1 MDIFRAREPSANFS
15 EKKTICRREISFIRT
30 RIGWRIM
37 YIIIGETVAT
47 LFVACPHTL
56 YFVISCVH
64 DNYAR
69 VNYSE
74 PWAIFYEEIN
84 RLPLRFH

>member
-1 MDIFRAREPSANFS
+1 MDIFRAGKPSANFS

-30 RIGWRIM
+30 RIGWRI
-37 YIIIGETVAT
+37 IGETAVT

-56 YFVISCVH
+56 YLVISCVH
-64 DNYAR
+64 DNYAG
-69 VNYSE
+69 VNYSL

>member
-1 MDIFRAREPSANFS
+1 
-15 EKKTICRREISFIRT
+15 
-30 RIGWRIM
+30 M
-37 YIIIGETVAT
+37 YIIIGETVVT

-64 DNYAR
+64 DNYAG
-69 VNYSE
+69 VNYSV
-74 PWAIFYEEIN
+74 PWAIFYDEIN